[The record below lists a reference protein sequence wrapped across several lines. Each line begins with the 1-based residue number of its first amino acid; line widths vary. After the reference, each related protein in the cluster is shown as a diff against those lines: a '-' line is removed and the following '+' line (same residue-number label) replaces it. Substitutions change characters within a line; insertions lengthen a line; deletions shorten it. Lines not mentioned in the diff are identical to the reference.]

1 MSMWMIEALRWL
13 RSQLKRVPG
22 LRKAVQATKQKL
34 GLQTNEYNQWGRI
47 VMNQETDRLIR
58 SLDWQHASV
67 LEISGQKWKG
77 FGFQTYRSV
86 GFPEYDLCAGTL
98 DEKFDIIIVEQVF
111 EHLLWP
117 YRAARN
123 VFQMLNHDG
132 ALLVTTPF
140 LVKIHNSPVDCSR
153 WTEVGLRHLLA
164 EGGFDI
170 DRIETGS
177 WGNRACVRSNWW
189 KWTIYQPWLH
199 SLNNE
204 PEFPFHVWALARK

>member
-1 MSMWMIEALRWL
+1 MGSGHDE
-13 RSQLKRVPG
+13 PG
-22 LRKAVQATKQKL
+22 NGSPDPFTGLATCL
-34 GLQTNEYNQWGRI
+34 STRNQWPEMERS
-47 VMNQETDRLIR
+47 RL
-58 SLDWQHASV
+58 
-67 LEISGQKWKG
+67 
-77 FGFQTYRSV
+77 QTYRSM
-86 GFPEYDLCAGTL
+86 GFPDYDLCAGTL

-123 VFQMLNHDG
+123 VFQMLNPEG

-140 LVKIHNSPVDCSR
+140 LVKVHNSPVDCSR
-153 WTEVGLRHLLA
+153 WTELGLRHLLA

-170 DRIETGS
+170 DRITTGS

-199 SLNNE
+199 SLRNE